1 MARCSE
7 RKGESKLNTLIKANQ
22 PELLATHINQNFGF
36 DSSCYIVIKE
46 KHVLPV
52 DFTQTDLEQVVI
64 HISKPEYIQFVK
76 LRFSD
81 SKSNGFDFLL
91 CEQTDYEDIY
101 GNEVH
106 QCHLYFSNTC
116 TKDMAAT
123 SYYLTNALSMI
134 GVLTFSKH
142 THDKLAS
149 CLIKRY
155 GQTLVPKCTTEFWNK
170 QLDSF
175 RTKNIRDKIDKV
187 SQQDDS
193 TTLRDEIERLVQ
205 TKYNF
210 VSCEYNTANKNL
222 NILYTETSN
231 NSFGLVVVK
240 ESLQIKGAT

>member
-1 MARCSE
+1 MARCIE
-7 RKGESKLNTLIKANQ
+7 RKGESKLHALIKSNQ
-22 PELLATHINQNFGF
+22 PELLATHINQNFDF
-36 DSSCYIVIKE
+36 DSSCYIVINE

-64 HISKPEYIQFVK
+64 HKSKSEFIQFVK

-81 SKSNGFDFLL
+81 SHSNGSDFLL
-91 CEQTDYEDIY
+91 CEQTDYEDNY

-106 QCHLYFSNTC
+106 QCHLYFSRTC

-123 SYYLTNALSMI
+123 SYYLTQALSMI
-134 GVLTFSKH
+134 GVLTFSKN

-155 GQTLVPKCTTEFWNK
+155 GQTLVPKCTTDFWNK

-175 RTKNIRDKIDKV
+175 RMRSILEV

-193 TTLRDEIERLVQ
+193 ATLREEIERLMQ
-205 TKYNF
+205 SKYNF

>member
-22 PELLATHINQNFGF
+22 PELLASHINQNFGF

-64 HISKPEYIQFVK
+64 QSSNSEFMQYLK
-76 LRFSD
+76 LRFNGSQ
-81 SKSNGFDFLL
+81 SNGSDFLL
-91 CEQTDYEDIY
+91 CEQTDYEDNY

-106 QCHLYFSNTC
+106 QCHLYFSSTC

-123 SYYLTNALSMI
+123 SYYLTNALSVI
-134 GVLTFSKH
+134 GILTFSKH
-142 THDKLAS
+142 TLEKLAS

-170 QLDSF
+170 KLDSF
-175 RTKNIRDKIDKV
+175 RTKNIRDKIDQV
-187 SQQDDS
+187 SLQDDS
-193 TTLRDEIERLVQ
+193 TTLREEIERLVQ
-205 TKYNF
+205 TKYKF
-210 VSCEYNTANKNL
+210 VSCQYNSANEIL
-222 NILYTETSN
+222 NILYTNTSD
-231 NSFGLVVVK
+231 NSFGLVVCK
-240 ESLQIKGAT
+240 QSLQIKGHT

>member
-64 HISKPEYIQFVK
+64 HISKSEFIQFVK

-123 SYYLTNALSMI
+123 SYYLTQALSMI
-134 GVLTFSKH
+134 GVLTFSKN

-155 GQTLVPKCTTEFWNK
+155 GQTLVPKCTTDFWNK

-175 RTKNIRDKIDKV
+175 RMRSILEV

-193 TTLRDEIERLVQ
+193 ATLREEIERLMQ
-205 TKYNF
+205 SKYNF

>member
-1 MARCSE
+1 MARCSK
-7 RKGESKLNTLIKANQ
+7 RKCECKLHELINANQ

-36 DSSCYIVIKE
+36 DSSCYIVINE

-52 DFTQTDLEQVVI
+52 DFTQQDLEQVVI
-64 HISKPEYIQFVK
+64 HRSKSEFIQFVK

-91 CEQTDYEDIY
+91 CEQTDYEDNY

-106 QCHLYFSNTC
+106 QCHLYFSRTC

-123 SYYLTNALSMI
+123 SYYLTQALSMI
-134 GVLTFSKH
+134 GVLTFSKN

-155 GQTLVPKCTTEFWNK
+155 GQTLVPKCTTDFWNK

-175 RTKNIRDKIDKV
+175 RMRSILEV

-193 TTLRDEIERLVQ
+193 ATLREEIERLMQ
-205 TKYNF
+205 SKYNF

>member
-1 MARCSE
+1 MARCIE

-64 HISKPEYIQFVK
+64 HISKSEFIQFVK
-76 LRFSD
+76 LRFSG
-81 SKSNGFDFLL
+81 SQSNGSDFLL
-91 CEQTDYEDIY
+91 CEQTDYEDNY

-106 QCHLYFSNTC
+106 QCHLYFSRTC

-123 SYYLTNALSMI
+123 SYYLTQALSMI
-134 GVLTFSKH
+134 GVLTFSKN

-155 GQTLVPKCTTEFWNK
+155 GQTLVPKCTTDFWNK

-175 RTKNIRDKIDKV
+175 RMRSILEV

-193 TTLRDEIERLVQ
+193 ATLREEIERLMQ
-205 TKYNF
+205 SKYNF

>member
-1 MARCSE
+1 MARCIE
-7 RKGESKLNTLIKANQ
+7 RKGESKLHALIKSNQ
-22 PELLATHINQNFGF
+22 PELLATHINQNFDF
-36 DSSCYIVIKE
+36 DSSCYIVINE

-52 DFTQTDLEQVVI
+52 DFTQQDLEQVVI
-64 HISKPEYIQFVK
+64 HRSKSEFIQFVK

-91 CEQTDYEDIY
+91 CEQTDYEDNY

-106 QCHLYFSNTC
+106 QCHLYFSRTC

-123 SYYLTNALSMI
+123 SYYLTQALSMI
-134 GVLTFSKH
+134 GVLTFSKN

-155 GQTLVPKCTTEFWNK
+155 GQTLVPKCTTDFWNK

-175 RTKNIRDKIDKV
+175 RMRSILEV

-193 TTLRDEIERLVQ
+193 ATLREEIERLMQ
-205 TKYNF
+205 SKYNF

>member
-76 LRFSD
+76 LRFSG
-81 SKSNGFDFLL
+81 SQSNGSDFLL
-91 CEQTDYEDIY
+91 CEQTDYEDNY
-101 GNEVH
+101 GNEVY
-106 QCHLYFSNTC
+106 QCHLYFSRTC

-123 SYYLTNALSMI
+123 SYYLTQALSMI
-134 GVLTFSKH
+134 GVLTFSKN

-155 GQTLVPKCTTEFWNK
+155 GQTLVPKCTTDFWNK

-175 RTKNIRDKIDKV
+175 RMRSILEV

-193 TTLRDEIERLVQ
+193 ATLRDEIERLVQ

-210 VSCEYNTANKNL
+210 VSCQYNTANKIL
-222 NILYTETSN
+222 NILYTNTSDN
-231 NSFGLVVVK
+231 NFGLVVLK
-240 ESLQIKGAT
+240 QSLNIKCAT

>member
-1 MARCSE
+1 M
-7 RKGESKLNTLIKANQ
+7 
-22 PELLATHINQNFGF
+22 
-36 DSSCYIVIKE
+36 
-46 KHVLPV
+46 
-52 DFTQTDLEQVVI
+52 
-64 HISKPEYIQFVK
+64 K

-81 SKSNGFDFLL
+81 SHSNGSDFLL
-91 CEQTDYEDIY
+91 CEQTDYEDNY

-106 QCHLYFSNTC
+106 QCHLYFSRTC

-123 SYYLTNALSMI
+123 SYYLTQALSMI
-134 GVLTFSKH
+134 GVLTFSKN

-155 GQTLVPKCTTEFWNK
+155 GQTLVPKCTTDFWNK

-175 RTKNIRDKIDKV
+175 RMRSILEV

-193 TTLRDEIERLVQ
+193 ATLREEIERLVQ

-210 VSCEYNTANKNL
+210 VSCQYNTANKIL
-222 NILYTETSN
+222 NILYTNTSD

>member
-1 MARCSE
+1 MFC
-7 RKGESKLNTLIKANQ
+7 LLISHK
-22 PELLATHINQNFGF
+22 
-36 DSSCYIVIKE
+36 
-46 KHVLPV
+46 
-52 DFTQTDLEQVVI
+52 QTLEQVVI

-81 SKSNGFDFLL
+81 SHSNGFDFLL
-91 CEQTDYEDIY
+91 CEQTDYEDNY

-106 QCHLYFSNTC
+106 QCHLYFSRTC

-123 SYYLTNALSMI
+123 SYYLTQALSMI
-134 GVLTFSKH
+134 GVLTFSKN

-155 GQTLVPKCTTEFWNK
+155 GQTLVPKCTTDFWNK

-175 RTKNIRDKIDKV
+175 RMRSILEV

-193 TTLRDEIERLVQ
+193 ATLRDEIERLVQ

-210 VSCEYNTANKNL
+210 VSCQYNTANKIL
-222 NILYTETSN
+222 NILYTNTSDN
-231 NSFGLVVVK
+231 NFGLVVLK
-240 ESLQIKGAT
+240 QSLNIKCAT

>member
-64 HISKPEYIQFVK
+64 HISKPEFIQFVK
-76 LRFSD
+76 LRFSC
-81 SKSNGFDFLL
+81 SKSNGSDFLL
-91 CEQTDYEDIY
+91 CEQTDYEDIN

-106 QCHLYFSNTC
+106 QCHLYFSSTC

-123 SYYLTNALSMI
+123 SYYLTIALTMSGI
-134 GVLTFSKH
+134 LTFSKN
-142 THDKLAS
+142 TLEKLAS

-155 GQTLVPKCTTEFWNK
+155 GQTLIPKCTTEFWNK
-170 QLDSF
+170 KLDSF
-175 RTKNIRDKIDKV
+175 RMKSILEV

-193 TTLRDEIERLVQ
+193 TTLREEIERLMQ

-210 VSCEYNTANKNL
+210 VSCEYNIANKKL
-222 NILYTETSN
+222 NILFTDTSN
-231 NSFGLVVVK
+231 NSFGLMVC
-240 ESLQIKGAT
+240 EQSLQIKGAT